1 MITKVTY
8 PYNSY
13 QIVIPNSNTWDVVF
27 WVKIFNQQLNVL
39 LFHHVTPS
47 VISIYCPCCMEH
59 N

>member
-13 QIVIPNSNTWDVVF
+13 QIVIPKSNTWDVVF

-39 LFHHVTPS
+39 VKSH
-47 VISIYCPCCMEH
+47 
-59 N
+59 